1 MTTLRAKHETVTPCL
16 RRIPLSQE
24 KYPAFPRRPL
34 PGEWPE
40 SFSAAHCSQ
49 RSSSVMGC
57 RLHPGAGHR
66 MHRRLNARHPDVW
79 RTTREV
85 EQR

>member
-24 KYPAFPRRPL
+24 KDPALPRRPL

-49 RSSSVMGC
+49 RSSSVRGC
-57 RLHPGAGHR
+57 LPVTP
-66 MHRRLNARHPDVW
+66 RRRSSDASPA
-79 RTTREV
+79 
-85 EQR
+85 QCSPP